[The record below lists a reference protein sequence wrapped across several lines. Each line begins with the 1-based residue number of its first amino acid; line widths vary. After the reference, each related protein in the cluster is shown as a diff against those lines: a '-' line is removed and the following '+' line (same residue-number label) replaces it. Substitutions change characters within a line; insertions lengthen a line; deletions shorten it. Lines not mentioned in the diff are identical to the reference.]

1 VCARKWWNLEQTND
15 VHGAQATQN
24 KRNIHTQENTRNR
37 KWQARMNFLIIC
49 TSGYKF
55 TEGNEIICFKTKNI
69 MDNQKWTLE
78 HRFLDES
85 SKNENRDVK

>member
-1 VCARKWWNLEQTND
+1 MAAW
-15 VHGAQATQN
+15 
-24 KRNIHTQENTRNR
+24 
-37 KWQARMNFLIIC
+37 MNFLIIC

-69 MDNQKWTLE
+69 MDNQKSTLE